1 MLWKSVAKSPS
12 VHVSFLKGYNLW
24 FAKGFWLCAQEESVS
39 SCFLA
44 TLRD

>member
-1 MLWKSVAKSPS
+1 MSVAKSPL
-12 VHVSFLKGYNLW
+12 VQVSFLKGYNLW

-39 SCFLA
+39 SRFLA